1 MDSKQFISLSTSRFT
16 SGLGV
21 AMVSTFIGIYSEIFG
36 LSGVEVG
43 VIGSAYS
50 LTQVVILYPIGRFA
64 DLGKRK
70 ILLLAGLILGVP
82 TYIAFWQ
89 VTGFATLFGA
99 RLLQGTTIALTTAIG
114 LSFISIRSE
123 GEHRGRNIGAYN
135 SLRAAGQTIGAL
147 GGGFLVANFGF
158 GVPYMGLASLYGIS
172 LLLVYYLVPPES
184 REEREDRPGGGLHL
198 SGLLSGKQFKIQMA
212 FELGFAFAKSI
223 VIIFIPVYAY
233 AVVGVSE
240 MQLGAIVAARYL
252 AFAVGQVPG
261 GKLSDVVGRVPLVI
275 SGGIL
280 FALGGLSCPRRPRFW
295 G

>member
-1 MDSKQFISLSTSRFT
+1 
-16 SGLGV
+16 
-21 AMVSTFIGIYSEIFG
+21 MVSTFIGIYSEIFG